1 LEKNTNESELKIV
14 VDEIKGRLKCA
25 IYLNGMES
33 ELDYSLYWEK
43 KNGSEE
49 LVGLSSISGQ
59 IDFSIAQPENLE
71 EKIEILAKGII
82 TRAHCLNEPLE
93 NIINGK
99 MPYFKKEIE
108 KFEQKEKIVIIRSFD
123 PSYPFYF
130 NSR

>member
-1 LEKNTNESELKIV
+1 MYS
-14 VDEIKGRLKCA
+14 DFADSC
-25 IYLNGMES
+25 YLIRIHS
-33 ELDYSLYWEK
+33 
-43 KNGSEE
+43 
-49 LVGLSSISGQ
+49 VAP
-59 IDFSIAQPENLE
+59 DF
-71 EKIEILAKGII
+71 
-82 TRAHCLNEPLE
+82 E